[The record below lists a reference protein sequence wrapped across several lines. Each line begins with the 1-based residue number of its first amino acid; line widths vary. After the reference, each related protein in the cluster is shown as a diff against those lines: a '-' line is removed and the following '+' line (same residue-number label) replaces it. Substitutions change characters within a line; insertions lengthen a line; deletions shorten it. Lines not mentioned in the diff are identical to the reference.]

1 MRGVSTLFIILLV
14 VVGFGA
20 LLWLNADDD
29 APGVAV
35 IPTQV
40 EASPVPNVLPTI
52 LREGFGEQ
60 STPLP
65 TVAVPIEQYEA
76 PTLIPNNN
84 PSPTPFSAVEFGSDE
99 LFTLAPAIA
108 GLTPTLPPPTPV
120 VGTAEDD
127 ALAVQDVPTN
137 EVVWNP
143 PPLDVPL
150 SRDPLG
156 RDHYWFLRPIDS
168 NATNSALRS
177 YTYGADGTQLRIHHG
192 LDFSNNQVGQTVRAV
207 GNGTIY
213 FASSEERPFYQN
225 TSSYGNVV
233 VIEHDIGLNGQVIY
247 TLYAHMEQ
255 VFVQTGNPVQAGD
268 AIGLVGQ
275 TGSATGPHLHF
286 EVRVGGDRYGDTVN
300 PILWVAPYVDHGTIV
315 GTLTNDR
322 ERLLDDVLVTL
333 IDSRTGLTYATTTTY
348 IFDGTVNQVNSDPNY
363 GENFAFGDIPAGNYR
378 LVVRYEGLNITR
390 NVRVFEGMT
399 TFVELEPI
407 IPATAQPVTPEPEDS

>member
-1 MRGVSTLFIILLV
+1 MRGISTALIILLV
-14 VVGFGA
+14 FAGFGV
-20 LLWLNADDD
+20 LLWSNAQSD
-29 APGVAV
+29 PIVAV

-52 LREGFGEQ
+52 LRQGFGDQ
-60 STPLP
+60 TTPLP
-65 TVAVPIEQYEA
+65 TVGVPIETYEP
-76 PTLIPNNN
+76 PTLIPNTG
-84 PSPTPFSAVEFGSDE
+84 PSATPFSFNSDE

-120 VGTAEDD
+120 ALTAEGD
-127 ALAVQDVPTN
+127 APAVQNVPTN
-137 EVVWNP
+137 AVVWNP
-143 PPLDVPL
+143 PPLPVPL

-207 GNGTIY
+207 GDGTIY
-213 FASSEERPFYQN
+213 FASSVDTPFYQN
-225 TSSYGNVV
+225 TSSYGNIV
-233 VIEHDIGLNGQVIY
+233 VIEHNIGFNGQPIY

-255 VFVQTGNPVQAGD
+255 VFVQTGNAVQAGD

-275 TGSATGPHLHF
+275 TGSATGPHIHL
-286 EVRVGGDRYGDTVN
+286 EVRLGGDRYGDTVN
-300 PILWVAPYVDHGTIV
+300 PTLWVAPYVGHGTIA
-315 GTLTNDR
+315 GILTDDR
-322 ERLLDDVLVTL
+322 NRLLDDVLVTL
-333 IDSRTGLTYATTTTY
+333 IDARTGLTYATTTTY

-363 GENFAFGDIPAGNYR
+363 GENFVFGDVPEGAYR

-390 NVRVFEGMT
+390 NIRVFEGMT
-399 TFVELEPI
+399 SFVELEPI
-407 IPATAQPVTPEPEDS
+407 IPATAQPVTTEAGDS